1 MKNKVNQ
8 TTKIQTTV
16 AVKRPG
22 FASLIAV
29 TIFLGAFLL
38 FQVQPLIGRF
48 LLPWFG
54 GSPEVWTTCMLFF
67 QLFLLAGYGWAHLCI
82 RFLTPRRQSL
92 VQIGLLVIA
101 AVTLSVVPADSLKPA
116 PTDNPIL
123 KILLICAASV
133 GLPYFLLS
141 TTGPVLQS
149 WFAKLLPGQSPYR
162 LYALSNA
169 GSLLA
174 LVSFPLFFEPYFTR
188 LAIAKFWSAGFL
200 IYAGLYAAAA
210 LLQWRSAPAAD
221 ASVGPESLKPA
232 PKITRS
238 LFWLWI
244 ALPACASVEL
254 LAVTTKITQDI
265 AVVPFLWIVPLS
277 LYLLSFIICFDHP
290 RWYVRPVFLILFM
303 AGIIGVIIAI
313 NLGEHLNTATMVGLY
328 LAMLFFCSMVCH
340 GELFRLRPESSQLTA
355 YYLAISTGGAI
366 GGILVAVIAPLIFR
380 VYHELHLGLLASAAA
395 VMMAQQGLKPD
406 QQKRRR
412 IWVMA
417 LVLVGAVGIV
427 FQGRKSVKDQ
437 TAIINVRNFFGVLT
451 VWEEAPHIPED
462 HKLLLQHGT
471 TFHGL
476 QFQAPDKKLLP
487 TSYYS
492 PTSGVGLLLESMPKQ
507 DHRRIGIVGLGVGTI
522 AIYGKPTDQICFY
535 EINPEVERLARR
547 YFTYLS
553 ESKAE
558 IQILLGDARLTLEN
572 QPPQNYDVL
581 VLDAFNSDSVPV
593 HLLTKEA
600 IEIYQKHLNSD
611 GVLAFHISSN
621 YLHLEKVV
629 WRMAEEYHLHSVY
642 IEGEIDPQSGSV
654 FSDWILL
661 SRNPAMLATPQ
672 ITRAISTQLPDSSG
686 VDLWTDDHIN
696 LLQILKKKVE

>member
-1 MKNKVNQ
+1 MTNKVKQ
-8 TTKIQTTV
+8 TTKTQAA

-22 FASLIAV
+22 FAALIAV

-38 FQVQPLIGRF
+38 FQVQPLVGRF

-101 AVTLSVVPADSLKPA
+101 AVTLSVVPADSLKPS

-149 WFAKLLPGQSPYR
+149 WFARLLPGQSPYR

-200 IYAGLYAAAA
+200 VYAGLYAAAA
-210 LLQWRSAPAAD
+210 VIQWKSSPTATL
-221 ASVGPESLKPA
+221 ASKSEPLKPA
-232 PKITRS
+232 AKISQS

-313 NLGEHLNTATMVGLY
+313 NLGEHLNTATMIGLY

-340 GELFRLRPESSQLTA
+340 GELFRLRPDSSHLTA
-355 YYLAISTGGAI
+355 YYLAISAGGAI
-366 GGILVAVIAPLIFR
+366 GGILVAVVAPLIFR
-380 VYHELHLGLLASAAA
+380 VYHELHLGLLASAAV
-395 VMMAQQGLKPD
+395 VMMAQQELKPD

-412 IWVMA
+412 IWVTA
-417 LVLVGAVGIV
+417 LVIVGAIGIV

-451 VWEEAPHIPED
+451 VWEEAPQIPED

-492 PTSGVGLLLESMPKQ
+492 PTSGVGRLLESMPKQ

-522 AIYGKPTDQICFY
+522 AIYGNPTDLICFY

-553 ESKAE
+553 ESKAD
-558 IQILLGDARLTLEN
+558 IRILLGDARLTLEN

-600 IEIYQKHLNSD
+600 IEIYLKHLNSD

-621 YLHLEKVV
+621 YLNLAKVV
-629 WRMAEEYHLHSVY
+629 WRMAEEYHLHSVF
-642 IEGEIDPQSGSV
+642 IEGEINPQSGTV

-661 SRNPAMLATPQ
+661 SPNPAMLATPQ
-672 ITRAISTQLPDSSG
+672 ITRAISTQTPDSSG
-686 VDLWTDDHIN
+686 VNLWTDDHMN
-696 LLQILKKKVE
+696 LLQILKPRVQ